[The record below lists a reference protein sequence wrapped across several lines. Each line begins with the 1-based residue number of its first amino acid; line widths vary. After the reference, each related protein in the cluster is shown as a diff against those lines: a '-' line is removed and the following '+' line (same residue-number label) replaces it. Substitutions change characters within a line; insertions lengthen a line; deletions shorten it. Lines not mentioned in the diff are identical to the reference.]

1 MWRAAGAGEAYA
13 YIPRTSALCS
23 APLTMCNDEFGVS
36 ISRGLIKFKPA
47 TWTKIQMYI
56 ETGSAGQ
63 TNGLLKVWQDG
74 SLIISRT
81 DLNYRGNNLIQIS
94 SIFFSTFF
102 GGGTTTF
109 AAPNTTH
116 TYFKDI
122 ELSVGTPVQLTNSL
136 APLKA
141 ATNSLFVTF
150 MTTCTIVVLYCL
162 H

>member
-1 MWRAAGAGEAYA
+1 MRLMWRPAGAGEAYA
-13 YIPRTSALCS
+13 YIPHTSGLCS
-23 APLTMCNDEFGVS
+23 APLTMCSDEFGVS

-63 TNGLLKVWQDG
+63 TNGVLKVWQDG

-81 DLNYRGNNLIQIS
+81 DLNYRANNLIQIS

-102 GGGTTTF
+102 GGGTATW

-122 ELSVGTPVQLTNSL
+122 ELSVGAPVQLTNSL
-136 APLKA
+136 AHLTA
-141 ATNSLFVTF
+141 ATNFLFVAF
-150 MTTCTIVVLYCL
+150 MATCTIVLYF
-162 H
+162 